1 MNTLFEPAVKHL
13 TPEELEAGLDHIRES
28 PKDNGIVH
36 MVVCRPQIGSRKV
49 LNSAV
54 LDVAHGMVGDN
65 WTDRG
70 SSKTADG
77 GPHPDM
83 QITIMNSRVIALV
96 ARGKERWPLA
106 GDQLFVEMDL
116 SKANLPA
123 GSRIAIG
130 SAVLEVTEP
139 PHLGCQKF
147 VARFGADAM
156 KFVNSPLGRELC
168 MRGIHA
174 RVVQNGT
181 VRSGDSVR
189 KIWNRGMN
197 TKFDPD
203 A

>member
-1 MNTLFEPAVKHL
+1 MNTLFQSYIKHM
-13 TPEELEAGLDHIRES
+13 TRQELEAGLNHIRES
-28 PKDNGIVH
+28 PKDNGILE
-36 MVVCRPQIGSRKV
+36 MIVCRPQIDRRKV
-49 LNSAV
+49 LDFAV
-54 LDVAHGMVGDN
+54 LDIERGMIGDS
-65 WTDRG
+65 WTLRG

-83 QITIMNSRVIALV
+83 QITIMNSRVVALV
-96 ARGKERWPLA
+96 AQEKERWPLA

-116 SKANLPA
+116 SKTNLPA

-130 SAVLEVTEP
+130 SAILEVTEP

-156 KFVNSPLGRELC
+156 KFVNSPVGRELC
-168 MRGIHA
+168 MRGVHA

-181 VRSGDSVR
+181 VRTGDIVR
-189 KIWNRGMN
+189 KVGRSEENNRQ
-197 TKFDPD
+197 F

>member
-1 MNTLFEPAVKHL
+1 MNTLIEPSIKHL

-28 PKDNGIVH
+28 PKDNGTLHLI
-36 MVVCRPQIGSRKV
+36 VCRPEIDSRKV
-49 LNSAV
+49 LDVAV
-54 LDVAHGMVGDN
+54 LDMGHGLIGDN
-65 WTDRG
+65 WTLRG

-77 GPHPDM
+77 SPHPEM
-83 QITIMNSRVIALV
+83 QITIMNSRVVALV
-96 ARGKERWPLA
+96 AQKKERWPLA

-156 KFVNSPLGRELC
+156 KFVNSPVGRELC

-174 RVVQNGT
+174 RVVQNGN
-181 VRSGDSVR
+181 VRTGDIAR
-189 KIWNRGMN
+189 KIGNEGMN
-197 TKFDPD
+197 MNFSSE

>member
-1 MNTLFEPAVKHL
+1 MNESSIKHL
-13 TPEELEAGLDHIRES
+13 SPEELEAGLEHIRRS
-28 PKDNGIVH
+28 PKDNGILE
-36 MVVCRPQIGSRKV
+36 MIVCRPEIDRRE
-49 LNSAV
+49 V
-54 LDVAHGMVGDN
+54 LDFAMLDVDQGLLGDS
-65 WTDRG
+65 WPHRG
-70 SSKTADG
+70 SAKTPDG
-77 GPHPDM
+77 GPHPEM

-96 ARGKERWPLA
+96 AQGKERWPLA

-156 KFVNSPLGRELC
+156 KFVNSPVGRELC
-168 MRGIHA
+168 MRGVHA

-181 VRSGDSVR
+181 VRTGDIAR
-189 KIWNRGMN
+189 KI
-197 TKFDPD
+197 
-203 A
+203 